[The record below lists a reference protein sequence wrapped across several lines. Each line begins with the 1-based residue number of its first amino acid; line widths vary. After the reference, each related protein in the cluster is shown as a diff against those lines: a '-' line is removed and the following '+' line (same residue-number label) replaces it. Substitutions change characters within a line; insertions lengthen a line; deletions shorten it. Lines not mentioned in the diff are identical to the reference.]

1 MGNDSDSV
9 NMLYIV
15 MNKVWFHASVTQT
28 AAVHSVCS
36 GPETR

>member
-1 MGNDSDSV
+1 
-9 NMLYIV
+9 